1 METLQEENPVNPWKM
16 QKVYK
21 VAILIALGGVVNA
34 LITKDIVS
42 LFMGLGALCLLLNG
56 PIIRF

>member
-1 METLQEENPVNPWKM
+1 MEVDLVNPWKM

-21 VAILIALGGVVNA
+21 VAILISLGGVVNA
-34 LITKDIVS
+34 LIAKDIVS
-42 LFMGLGALCLLLNG
+42 MFMGMGALCLLLNG